1 MVIMSRKKT
10 KTLRAINYNAGD
22 IRWYQRELLA
32 EIRAMNDDVQQQVL
46 AIIRDNP
53 LASDSKMAMD
63 ASPVQMVKRALDAL
77 AKKWVNR
84 FVAKAVPVSD
94 ELANKTEGA
103 VDRGLNAA
111 ARKEAITIN
120 MQWTDAML
128 EKRDAIIAENVSL
141 IRSIPEKYFTEVE
154 GMVYRAVTR
163 GGDRKKLADE
173 IEASF
178 SKRHGITR
186 RRAEF
191 IARDQVRKA
200 TSALSNARQQAAGIK
215 KGIWIHSGGGNEPR
229 KKHVHANGQE
239 FDLDKGLPIGDKG
252 QYVLPGEEPNCGC
265 VWKPVLPF

>member
-1 MVIMSRKKT
+1 M
-10 KTLRAINYNAGD
+10 
-22 IRWYQRELLA
+22 YQRELLRT
-32 EIRAMNDDVQQQVL
+32 IREMNDDVKRQVVE
-46 AIIRDNP
+46 IIFNNQ
-53 LASDSKMAMD
+53 LAMD
-63 ASPVQMVKRALDAL
+63 ANPVKLVKDALRSL
-77 AKKWVNR
+77 AKKWVDR
-84 FVAKAVPVSD
+84 FVSQSFPLSEEMTDKTIKAVD
-94 ELANKTEGA
+94 A
-103 VDRGLNAA
+103 GLQAS
-111 ARKEAITIN
+111 ARRDGMTIQ

-128 EKRDAIIAENVSL
+128 QKQEAIIAENVAL

-154 GMVYRAVTR
+154 GMVYRAVAR
-163 GGDRKKLADE
+163 GGDRKQLADE
-173 IEASF
+173 IEREF
-178 SKRHGITR
+178 GKRHGISR

-265 VWKPVLPF
+265 TWKPVLPF

>member
-1 MVIMSRKKT
+1 MSRKK
-10 KTLRAINYNAGD
+10 KTLTAINYNAGN
-22 IRWYQRELLA
+22 IKWYQRELLA
-32 EIRAMNDDVQQQVL
+32 EIREMNNDVKSQVL
-46 AIIRDNP
+46 EVINDNP
-53 LASDSKMAMD
+53 LAADSALAMD
-63 ASPVQMVKRALDAL
+63 ANPVKMVKRALDAL
-77 AKKWVNR
+77 ARKWVDR
-84 FVAKAVPVSD
+84 FINKALPVSD
-94 ELANKTEGA
+94 VLFKKTENA
-103 VDRGLNAA
+103 VDRGLLAA

-128 EKRDAIIAENVSL
+128 EKREAIIAENVSL

-154 GMVYRAVTR
+154 GMVYRAVAR

-173 IEASF
+173 IEANF
-178 SKRHGITR
+178 GKRYGITR

-229 KKHVHANGQE
+229 KKHVHANGEE
-239 FDLDKGLPIGDKG
+239 FFLDKGLPIGDKG

-265 VWKPVLPF
+265 TWKPVLPF